1 MDVYTHFQ
9 HTFMFK
15 QLVNFASDDPFK
27 HQETL
32 KAMECVLSKDLKICN
47 VI

>member
-15 QLVNFASDDPFK
+15 QIVKWILHQITTWNFI
-27 HQETL
+27 E
-32 KAMECVLSKDLKICN
+32 DLIEDWSF
-47 VI
+47 I